1 MAKDRLLDDE
11 VLEKPFNRETFVR
24 ITGYLRP
31 YLKSIALIL
40 SLIGITSAIGL
51 LNPYL
56 MKLSIDNYISKGNLK
71 GLMVLVLI
79 FLGLNGISLLC
90 SRYRISLMSKVAKNI
105 LYQIRQDLFSHL
117 QDLSIDFFE
126 SRPVGKILSRVIG
139 DVNSLNDVII
149 NTITSIVPDS
159 ITLLAI
165 IIILVKLHPQL
176 AMVGLIILP
185 FLAISLFCI
194 QVISRKRW
202 QQVRKKFSTA
212 NAYIHETFAGAKVVK
227 AFVQEKATG
236 GTFLDLLKD
245 IRRVW
250 LSAIRVNAALWPVVD
265 ASWGIS
271 MALVYWYGIRLL
283 NTGGITIGL
292 LVAFTG
298 YIGMLWQPILNLSN
312 FYNSLISAM
321 AGAERIFEIM
331 DIKPAIVEKPDA
343 VDIGEI
349 KGEVEFK
356 NVTFCYD
363 NERPVLNGVNFKV
376 RPGETIA
383 LVGPTGAG
391 KTTIINLIARFYDVT
406 DGAVLIDGRDIRDI
420 KLKSLRS
427 KMGIMLQDTF
437 LFNGTIA
444 DNIRYGKPDA
454 TMDEIIKA
462 AKTVGA
468 HDFIIQ
474 TEKGYDTEILEMGN
488 RLSTGQRQL
497 IALARTIIA
506 DPHILIL
513 DEATSSIDTHTEV
526 ILQKALEK
534 VMENRTSFVIAHRLS
549 TIRNADRIFV
559 VDGGRIIEMGS
570 HSELINRKG
579 LYYDLY
585 RSQYEA
591 MEKIS

>member
-1 MAKDRLLDDE
+1 MAKRKLLEDE
-11 VLEKPFNRETFVR
+11 VLEKPFSKDTFFR
-24 ITGYLRP
+24 IAGYLKP
-31 YLKSIALIL
+31 HAKAIALIL
-40 SLIGITSAIGL
+40 ALIGITSVIGL

-56 MKLSIDNYISKGNLK
+56 MKLAIDNYISKSNVK
-71 GLMVLVLI
+71 GLMVLVLL
-79 FLGLNGISLLC
+79 FLTLNIVSLVC
-90 SRYRISLMSKVAKNI
+90 SRYRISIMSKVAKKI

-117 QDLSIDFFE
+117 QELSIDFFE

-159 ITLLAI
+159 ITLVAIVIILFKLHARLAI
-165 IIILVKLHPQL
+165 IGLV
-176 AMVGLIILP
+176 ILP
-185 FLAISLFCI
+185 FLAISLFTI
-194 QVISRKRW
+194 QVVSRKRW

-227 AFVQEKATG
+227 AFVMEEDTSN
-236 GTFLDLLKD
+236 TFLELSKD

-250 LSAIRVNAALWPVVD
+250 LNAIRINNALWPVVD

-271 MALVYWYGIRLL
+271 MALVYWYGIKLL

-298 YIGMLWQPILNLSN
+298 YIGMLWQPIINLSN

-343 VDIGEI
+343 IEINEI

-356 NVTFCYD
+356 NVTFSYD
-363 NERPVLNGVNFKV
+363 AERPVLKNVSFKV
-376 RPGETIA
+376 EPGETIA

-406 DGAVLIDGRDIRDI
+406 EGKILIDGKDIRDI

-427 KMGIMLQDTF
+427 KIGIMLQDTY

-444 DNIRYGKPDA
+444 DNIRYGKLDA
-454 TMDEIIKA
+454 TMDEIVKA
-462 AKTVGA
+462 AKIVGA
-468 HDFIIQ
+468 HDFIIN
-474 TEKGYDTEILEMGN
+474 TEKGYDTEIKEMGN
-488 RLSTGQRQL
+488 RLSVGQRQL

-513 DEATSSIDTHTEV
+513 DEATSSIDTHTE
-526 ILQKALEK
+526 IMLQKALEK

-559 VDGGRIIEMGS
+559 VDDGRIIEMGS
-570 HSELINRKG
+570 HNELINLKG
-579 LYYDLY
+579 LYYNLY
-585 RSQYEA
+585 KSQHEA